1 MPQRA
6 SELADPPL
14 LATRGHRISY
24 GALFTSPWPPATDA
38 PAIPGYGA
46 HVDRMNSQP
55 KQSPRTILAWMCAL
69 IAVNQLG
76 FGAVIPVL
84 PLYAQ
89 SFGVPQVAIGATIAV
104 YGLARFLLAVPTGQV
119 ADRLGR
125 RNALAIGGALSAFG
139 NLWSALAGSYVE
151 LVLARFVS
159 GAGAGVVLTAGLI
172 VLADIT
178 RASTRGRTLSIYQG
192 VFLFAVGIGPLPG
205 GYLAERFGL
214 EAPFLVYGIASA
226 IVAAIAWFGVAET
239 RDMATTE
246 RGESTPVLPFRRQ
259 MLTLARNAGF
269 LLVCLMSLTG
279 AAARTGALF
288 SIVPVIARDRLG
300 LDPSDI
306 GFGLALGSVI
316 GLAVTYP
323 AGALVDRY
331 GRKAV
336 IVPTTL
342 LTSLSMLCFSL
353 APEYAWFLL
362 ACAIWGGASA
372 ASAAAPSAYAADSAP
387 PGLNAAAMSS
397 YRTISDIGYVV
408 GPILLGWLGDAAGL
422 DAPLWTSA
430 AALLLVTM
438 LFAFIAPETHR
449 NR

>member
-1 MPQRA
+1 
-6 SELADPPL
+6 
-14 LATRGHRISY
+14 
-24 GALFTSPWPPATDA
+24 
-38 PAIPGYGA
+38 
-46 HVDRMNSQP
+46 
-55 KQSPRTILAWMCAL
+55 MCVL

-89 SFGVPQVAIGATIAV
+89 SFDVPQVAIGATIAV
-104 YGLARFLLAVPTGQV
+104 YGLARFLVAVPTGQM
-119 ADRLGR
+119 ADRFGR
-125 RNALAIGGALSAFG
+125 RSALAIGGALSAFG
-139 NLWSALAGSYVE
+139 NLWSALAGSYAE

-159 GAGAGVVLTAGLI
+159 GAGAGVVITAGLI

-178 RASTRGRTLSIYQG
+178 RASTRGRTLAVYQG

-205 GYLAERFGL
+205 GYLAEQFGL
-214 EAPFLVYGIASA
+214 EAPFLVYGVAGAIA
-226 IVAAIAWFGVAET
+226 AAIAWFGVAET
-239 RDMATTE
+239 RGMVDDGREET
-246 RGESTPVLPFRRQ
+246 STAQPFRRQ
-259 MLTLARNAGF
+259 LLTLVRNAGF
-269 LLVCLMSLTG
+269 LLVCLISLTG

-306 GFGLALGSVI
+306 GFGLALGSII

-336 IVPTTL
+336 IVPATI
-342 LTSLSMLCFSL
+342 LTSLSMLMFSL
-353 APEYAWFLL
+353 APAYAWFIV
-362 ACAIWGGASA
+362 ACVIWGGASA
-372 ASAAAPSAYAADSAP
+372 ASAAAPAAYAADSAP

-397 YRTISDIGYVV
+397 YRTLSDVGYVV
-408 GPILLGWLGDAAGL
+408 GPILLGWLGDAQGL
-422 DAPLWTSA
+422 DAPLWTAA
-430 AALLLVTM
+430 AALLLTTA
-438 LFAFIAPETHR
+438 LFAVIAPETHR

>member
-1 MPQRA
+1 MMPQRA
-6 SELADPPL
+6 SELTCSIL
-14 LATRGHRISY
+14 KATVVTPEHRPMKPGLS
-24 GALFTSPWPPATDA
+24 AMDA
-38 PAIPGYGA
+38 P
-46 HVDRMNSQP
+46 
-55 KQSPRTILAWMCAL
+55 SPRSILAWMCVL

-104 YGLARFLLAVPTGQV
+104 YGLARFLLAVPAGQV

-125 RNALAIGGALSAFG
+125 RNALAIGGALSTLG
-139 NLWSALAGSYVE
+139 NLWSAMAGSYLE
-151 LVLARFVS
+151 LVAARFVS

-178 RASTRGRTLSIYQG
+178 HASTRGRTLAIYQG

-214 EAPFLVYGIASA
+214 EAPFLVYGLASA

-239 RDMATTE
+239 REMGASE
-246 RGESTPVLPFRRQ
+246 RDPSVSILPWRSQLR
-259 MLTLARNAGF
+259 TLAGNAGF
-269 LLVCLMSLTG
+269 LLVCLISLTG

-288 SIVPVIARDRLG
+288 SIVPVLARDRLG

-306 GFGLALGSVI
+306 GFGLALGSII
-316 GLAVTYP
+316 GLAITYP

-336 IVPTTL
+336 IVPTTI
-342 LTSLSMLCFSL
+342 LTSVSMLCFSL
-353 APEYAWFLL
+353 APAYAWFLL
-362 ACAIWGGASA
+362 ACAVWGGASA
-372 ASAAAPSAYAADSAP
+372 AAAAAPSAYAADSAP
-387 PGLNAAAMSS
+387 PGLNASAMSS

-422 DAPLWTSA
+422 DAPLWTAA
-430 AALLLVTM
+430 AALLLATA
-438 LFAFIAPETHR
+438 LFAVIAPETHR

>member
-1 MPQRA
+1 
-6 SELADPPL
+6 
-14 LATRGHRISY
+14 
-24 GALFTSPWPPATDA
+24 
-38 PAIPGYGA
+38 
-46 HVDRMNSQP
+46 MNSQP
-55 KQSPRTILAWMCAL
+55 KQSPRAILAWMCVL

-89 SFGVPQVAIGATIAV
+89 SFGVPQVAIGATIAA

-151 LVLARFVS
+151 LALARFVS

-239 RDMATTE
+239 RAMATE

-372 ASAAAPSAYAADSAP
+372 ASAAAPSAYAVDSAP
-387 PGLNAAAMSS
+387 PGLNAAALSS

-438 LFAFIAPETHR
+438 LFAFVAPETHR

>member
-1 MPQRA
+1 MRQRTA
-6 SELADPPL
+6 PRVPL
-14 LATRGHRISY
+14 SATSRLRISY
-24 GALFTSPWPPATDA
+24 AALFTNPLNVGDNGPARRARGTR
-38 PAIPGYGA
+38 
-46 HVDRMNSQP
+46 VDGMNSQP
-55 KQSPRTILAWMCAL
+55 NQSPRTILAWMCIL

-104 YGLARFLLAVPTGQV
+104 YGLARFLLAVPTGQM

-125 RNALAIGGALSAFG
+125 RNALAIGGALSVLG
-139 NLWSALAGSYVE
+139 NLWSAMAGTYLE

-159 GAGAGVVLTAGLI
+159 GAGAGIVLTAGLI

-214 EAPFLVYGIASA
+214 EAPFLVYGVASA

-239 RDMATTE
+239 RGMAAAE
-246 RGESTPVLPFRRQ
+246 RSVSVLPFRRQ
-259 MLTLARNAGF
+259 LLTLGRNAGF
-269 LLVCLMSLTG
+269 LLVCLISLTG

-342 LTSLSMLCFSL
+342 LTSLSMLCFSF
-353 APEYAWFLL
+353 APAYAWFLL

-397 YRTISDIGYVV
+397 YRTISDVGYVV
-408 GPILLGWLGDAAGL
+408 GPILLGWLGDAQGL
-422 DAPLWTSA
+422 DAPLWTAA
-430 AALLLVTM
+430 AALLITTM
-438 LFAFIAPETHR
+438 LFAIIAPETHR

>member
-1 MPQRA
+1 MMPQRA
-6 SELADPPL
+6 SELTRSIL
-14 LATRGHRISY
+14 KATVVTPEHRPMKPGHS
-24 GALFTSPWPPATDA
+24 AMNA
-38 PAIPGYGA
+38 P
-46 HVDRMNSQP
+46 
-55 KQSPRTILAWMCAL
+55 SPRTILAWMCVL

-104 YGLARFLLAVPTGQV
+104 YGLARFLLAVPAGQV

-125 RNALAIGGALSAFG
+125 RNALAIGGALSTLG
-139 NLWSALAGSYVE
+139 NLWSAMAGSYLE
-151 LVLARFVS
+151 LVAARFVS

-178 RASTRGRTLSIYQG
+178 HASTRGRTLAIYQG

-214 EAPFLVYGIASA
+214 EAPFLVYGLASA

-239 RDMATTE
+239 REMGASE
-246 RGESTPVLPFRRQ
+246 RDPSVSILPWRSQLR
-259 MLTLARNAGF
+259 TLAGNAGF
-269 LLVCLMSLTG
+269 LLVCLISLTG

-288 SIVPVIARDRLG
+288 SIVPVLARDRLG

-306 GFGLALGSVI
+306 GFGLALGSII
-316 GLAVTYP
+316 GLAITYP

-336 IVPTTL
+336 IVPTTI

-353 APEYAWFLL
+353 APAYAWFLL
-362 ACAIWGGASA
+362 ACAVWGGASA
-372 ASAAAPSAYAADSAP
+372 AAAAAPSAYAADSAP

-422 DAPLWTSA
+422 DAPLWTAA
-430 AALLLVTM
+430 AALLLATT
-438 LFAFIAPETHR
+438 LFAVIAPETHR